1 MYQYPDYLM
10 HYGVPGMKWG
20 VRKQRTYDTSTAY
33 GRMKTAKQQYK
44 SDKKAY
50 SKSFNKA
57 YYHNHAY
64 SLSKKKRQA
73 SADRWNDAIDKSR
86 TLNSSKKAYKS
97 AKKEYKDYKR
107 NLNKGKSSKAKIA
120 AGVAGVV
127 VASALATY
135 GTYKFSKFVGLTNYK
150 YHLDLG
156 EKKVRDHMKS
166 ANDRFSY
173 GVDKDLFR
181 KAQRNTEHAI
191 FNNEVSKAYSDT
203 FGQAVK
209 NTVTYYKDR
218 KRR

>member
-1 MYQYPDYLM
+1 MYQYPYYLM
-10 HYGVPGMKWG
+10 HYGVKGMKWG

-50 SKSFNKA
+50 NKSFNKA

-107 NLNKGKSSKAKIA
+107 NLNKGKSSNAKELA
-120 AGVAGVV
+120 VTGVAL
-127 VASALATY
+127 ALTMTPIAKMSAQYAAKGAKKLADMAGYVDHT
-135 GTYKFSKFVGLTNYK
+135 K
-150 YHLDLG
+150 YDELG
-156 EKKVRDHMKS
+156 REVIELGKRHFKVS
-166 ANDRFSY
+166 
-173 GVDKDLFR
+173 
-181 KAQRNTEHAI
+181 
-191 FNNEVSKAYSDT
+191 
-203 FGQAVK
+203 
-209 NTVTYYKDR
+209 
-218 KRR
+218 

>member
-20 VRKQRTYDTSTAY
+20 VRKQRTYDTNTAY

-50 SKSFNKA
+50 NKSFNKA

-107 NLNKGKSSKAKIA
+107 NLNKGKSSNAKELA
-120 AGVAGVV
+120 VTGVAL
-127 VASALATY
+127 ALAMMPIAKMSAQYAAKGAKTLADMAGY
-135 GTYKFSKFVGLTNYK
+135 VDHTK
-150 YHLDLG
+150 YDELG
-156 EKKVRDHMKS
+156 REVIELGKRHFKVS
-166 ANDRFSY
+166 
-173 GVDKDLFR
+173 
-181 KAQRNTEHAI
+181 
-191 FNNEVSKAYSDT
+191 
-203 FGQAVK
+203 
-209 NTVTYYKDR
+209 
-218 KRR
+218 